1 MSYTRKGDNGMS
13 CLSNGKMYKKS
24 DINFECIGVI
34 EELNARL
41 GSARC
46 CIKKTLKRETELHDF
61 LIQIQQE
68 LMVFCSLLTMQKE
81 THESTDEYITRL
93 KNNNLVAGRYV
104 SLETLE
110 KLIDGIWQKV
120 SASVDGR
127 CASKSNQMQPIDQDC
142 PGGCVLACKFYSCRS
157 QCRTTERM
165 LMRLKTIFCE
175 ENAHIIPFI
184 NRLSTFFLVVAR
196 YTNRRL

>member
-1 MSYTRKGDNGMS
+1 MS
-13 CLSNGKMYKKS
+13 CLSNGKMNKKS

-61 LIQIQQE
+61 LIQIQLK

-81 THESTDEYITRL
+81 THESTDEYVTRL
-93 KNNNLVAGRYV
+93 KNNNLVADRYV

-120 SASVDGR
+120 SASVNGR
-127 CASKSNQMQPIDQDC
+127 RTSIDQDC